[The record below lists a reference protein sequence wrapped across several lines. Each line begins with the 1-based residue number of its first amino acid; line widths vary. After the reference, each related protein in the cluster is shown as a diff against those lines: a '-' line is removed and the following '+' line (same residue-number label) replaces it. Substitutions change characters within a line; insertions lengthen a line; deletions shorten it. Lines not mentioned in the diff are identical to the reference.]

1 MADVPKQLTPFTKK
15 NAAENGAKGGTA
27 KAGSVH
33 LKTLIQDIGN
43 NIDWDKTTL
52 KDKAQMKE
60 LYGKNAWKALIYVAF
75 TKALAGDPKA
85 MDWLAKN
92 GYGTNLDITSEGKSI
107 NIIIDSAYA
116 KEPRFRTDNNQA
128 TTPD

>member
-1 MADVPKQLTPFTKK
+1 MAKEDNLIPAKK
-15 NAAENGAKGGTA
+15 GEVRNPYGLKGKDGNQ
-27 KAGSVH
+27 GVH
-33 LKTLIQDIGN
+33 LKTLIQNIGN
-43 NIDWDKTTL
+43 NIDWGKTTL

-60 LYGKNAWKALIYVAF
+60 LYGKNAWKALTYVAF
-75 TKALAGDPKA
+75 TKAMAGDTKA

>member
-1 MADVPKQLTPFTKK
+1 MIDPNIGKDTQFKPGQSGNPNGVPKGTK
-15 NAAENGAKGGTA
+15 
-27 KAGSVH
+27 H
-33 LKTLIQDIGN
+33 LKTIIQDIGH

-52 KDKAQMKE
+52 KDKAAMKE
-60 LYGKNAWKALIYVAF
+60 RYGNNAWKALTYVAF
-75 TKALAGDPKA
+75 TKAMAGDTKA